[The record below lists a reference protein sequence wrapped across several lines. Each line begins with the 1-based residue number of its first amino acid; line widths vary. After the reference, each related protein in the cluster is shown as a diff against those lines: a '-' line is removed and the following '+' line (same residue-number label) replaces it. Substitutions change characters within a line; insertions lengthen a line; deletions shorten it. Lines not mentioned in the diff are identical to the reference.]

1 MNERTRSSKII
12 AAPVTKL
19 PDSIPT
25 KVKEMFRASSLGP
38 YLMNVW
44 TKIADNN
51 HELFTEPFMDKGLT
65 LDTYPY
71 WLDWLNIFI
80 LSEKTATDHRNP
92 IDLGIKEIDDLIGFP
107 PFWAISFKDKGFTVG
122 GDLVEYGSDVILP
135 PEPVI
140 ITEFQY
146 QRQFIIERERI
157 QDMFGKLAIVDRIYR
172 KENKEELTKLV
183 IASIK
188 EDPEAGIEYQIY
200 SWQVENPLE
209 KDPKKQIERFG
220 VYSKISL
227 QDLFDTPKPLDEV
240 LGANANAWWSKSVY

>member
-38 YLMNVW
+38 YLMNAW
-44 TKIADNN
+44 TEIVDNDY
-51 HELFTEPFMDKGLT
+51 ELFTEPFMDKGLT

-80 LSEKTATDHRNP
+80 LSEKTTTARINP
-92 IDLGIKEIDDLIGFP
+92 IDLRIKEINDLIGFP
-107 PFWAISFKDKGFTVG
+107 PFWAISFKDKDFKVG
-122 GDLVEYGSDVILP
+122 GDPVEYGSDVISP

-140 ITEFQY
+140 IAEFQY
-146 QRQFIIERERI
+146 ERQLFIERERI
-157 QDMFGKLAIVDRIYR
+157 QDLFGNLVIIDRIYHN
-172 KENKEELTKLV
+172 EDKEELTKLV
-183 IASIK
+183 IATID
-188 EDPEAGIEYQIY
+188 EYPEAGTKYQFY
-200 SWQVENPLE
+200 SWRVENPLSE
-209 KDPKKQIERFG
+209 DPEKQIQNFG
-220 VYSKISL
+220 FDSPIPISL

-240 LGANANAWWSKSVY
+240 LGAM